1 MESILLKNNLNSYVK
16 NPSFLP
22 NLMHTKIFQ
31 LSKNGLNSKP
41 SAKDSSN

>member
-1 MESILLKNNLNSYVK
+1 MESILQKNNFNFYEKNS
-16 NPSFLP
+16 SFLP

-41 SAKDSSN
+41 SVKDSNN